1 MSIAA
6 MTKTYSG
13 GSMPQEFRFNP
24 QVELHPHQQA
34 SLAAMC
40 ATDGY
45 PVLHILLRSIV
56 DQYMID
62 LQNVEV
68 QDETEVLAKHVVS
81 KTAAQIYTSITNR
94 INEEIISYKAN
105 MPDNGEPSDPTEALL
120 DIGPLASKFRD
131 LEVQAFEEGL
141 IDGE

>member
-1 MSIAA
+1 MA
-6 MTKTYSG
+6 
-13 GSMPQEFRFNP
+13 QEYRFNP
-24 QVELHPHQQA
+24 QVELHSHQKA

-62 LQNVEV
+62 VQNVEIHNT
-68 QDETEVLAKHVVS
+68 DEIVAKVMVS
-81 KTAAQIYTSITNR
+81 KTAAQLYTAITER
-94 INEEIISYKAN
+94 INQEVAMYMAT
-105 MPDNGEPSDPTEALL
+105 MPDNEGPIDATESLL

-131 LEVQAFEEGL
+131 LEVESYDAFEEGY
-141 IDGE
+141 IDE